1 VDSNEYRLSVDFGT
15 SNTVAVLGH
24 RGADLRPLLFD
35 GSPTLRSA
43 VFLDAGNNLLVGR
56 DAERSART
64 SPDRFEPNPKRRV
77 DEQSVLLGGAEIPV
91 VTLIAAVLQRVA
103 AEARRVAGGP
113 VGSVTLTYPAAWAHT
128 RRQVLTQAAHQAG
141 IPPTA
146 LVPEPVAAAHSF
158 LALAGGSVPVG
169 ASILIYDLGAGTFD
183 ASVVRRGPTGFDVVA
198 AEGLSQGGGLDIDA
212 AIVAYLSAVQ
222 AERAGDLW
230 SRLLNPATAEDRRAS
245 RMLWD
250 DVRTAKEQLSRASH
264 TVIHVPLSGDDVPLG
279 REQLERLARPILD
292 ATISTTRLALNNA
305 RVGPGEV
312 AGVFLVGGGSR
323 IPLVTTLLHQAFQ
336 HAPAVTEQP
345 ELMVAEGGL
354 RAPASAP
361 PQGPVSAPPHGPVSA
376 APYGPAPV
384 PPFNPPA
391 PPAGPP
397 GGAQPVSAP
406 PIYPVSAQP
415 ISAHPVSGQPPA
427 YPGSGQAPA
436 YPGSGQAPA
445 YPGSGHAPAYPGSGH
460 APAYPVSGPPP
471 AHPVSGPPPAY
482 PASAAPAYAAAPY
495 RGGPAAQPPVAG
507 ARSGRTGL
515 IAAGVALAAVVVIG
529 AVVLVAVLLSDGG
542 SDDPPADRTVT
553 VNRTLYSSGGQ
564 SVTLTSI
571 AVTGGKL
578 RVNMRYENRASTA
591 WQLSCPATTV
601 DLRSSWVTVAG
612 KQVYPDDTWCVQTHP
627 GQGVTIDAGDAED
640 SWGSYPVVPEQGVS
654 FSLNWYDLPAVTG
667 LTF

>member
-1 VDSNEYRLSVDFGT
+1 VDPNEYRLSVDFGT

-43 VFLDAGNNLLVGR
+43 VFLDTGGNLLVGR

-77 DEQSVLLGGAEIPV
+77 DEQAVLLGGTEIPV

-113 VGSVTLTYPAAWAHT
+113 IGSVTLTYPAAWAHT

-212 AIVAYLSAVQ
+212 AIVAYLAAVQ
-222 AERAGDLW
+222 ADRAGELW

-250 DVRTAKEQLSRASH
+250 DVRTAKEQLSRASN

-345 ELMVAEGGL
+345 ELVVAEGGL
-354 RAPASAP
+354 RGLVTGPAAVHGPAAAPHGQAPA
-361 PQGPVSAPPHGPVSA
+361 HGPAA
-376 APYGPAPV
+376 APFQ
-384 PPFNPPA
+384 PPP
-391 PPAGPP
+391 
-397 GGAQPVSAP
+397 AQPVSAP

-415 ISAHPVSGQPPA
+415 VSAHPVSGHPA
-427 YPGSGQAPA
+427 SGQPA
-436 YPGSGQAPA
+436 AG
-445 YPGSGHAPAYPGSGH
+445 
-460 APAYPVSGPPP
+460 
-471 AHPVSGPPPAY
+471 HPVSGPAYQAPVHHPSAYQAPAHQA
-482 PASAAPAYAAAPY
+482 PAHHAPAYQPAPY
-495 RGGPAAQPPVAG
+495 HGGPAAPPRQPAAG
-507 ARSGRTGL
+507 AGSGRTGI
-515 IAAGVALAAVVVIG
+515 IAASIALAAIVVVAAIVLV
-529 AVVLVAVLLSDGG
+529 VVLLPDGG
-542 SDDPPADRTVT
+542 SDDPSGNRTVA

-571 AVTGGKL
+571 AVADGKL
-578 RVNMRYENRASTA
+578 RVNLRYENRASTA
-591 WQLSCPATTV
+591 WQLSCPATSQ

-612 KQVYPDDTWCVQTHP
+612 RQVYPDDTWCVQTHP
-627 GQGVTIDAGDAED
+627 GQGVTIDAGDGVD
-640 SWGSYPVVPEQGVS
+640 SWGQYPVVPEQGVA